1 VAAELLALVEA
12 AAVVPRAWQRVA
24 LPVAQASTEAVL
36 PSVCRQDLFL
46 PWPVP

>member
-1 VAAELLALVEA
+1 VAAAELLALVEA
-12 AAVVPRAWQRVA
+12 AVVPRAWRQVV
-24 LPVAQASTEAVL
+24 LPVAQASPEAVL